1 MYYDIKINEFSDNE
15 LLNELIMIAMQ
26 LTSKCFEEIT
36 KTNSDGN

>member
-1 MYYDIKINEFSDNE
+1 MILKLMKFSDNE